1 MTAIHIVTPFSRP
14 EYFPFLKA
22 NLAQADSWTLLV
34 TPGQAADFSHQIPHP
49 LTVVDG
55 FPEGS
60 DICYAKV
67 NAWIVG
73 HASNIRD
80 EDYYQF
86 MCDDDALPTGVLP
99 TLKSRDEDIIV
110 ISCKRGDQVPQGP
123 PPHPTW
129 PLYAAP
135 ENMSVS
141 KATWEQ
147 AVIKGKILKT
157 LRFNSMSATADGE
170 MMADLHAIHGPRIK
184 YLPDLF
190 LKFNYLQPGRW
201 HERSHE
207 SGPA

>member
-110 ISCKRGDQVPQGP
+110 EVPGEDESAFAQITRKLGSETMKGEHALGSHKLDIVNQVG
-123 PPHPTW
+123 
-129 PLYAAP
+129 
-135 ENMSVS
+135 VVG
-141 KATWEQ
+141 
-147 AVIKGKILKT
+147 VI
-157 LRFNSMSATADGE
+157 
-170 MMADLHAIHGPRIK
+170 
-184 YLPDLF
+184 
-190 LKFNYLQPGRW
+190 
-201 HERSHE
+201 
-207 SGPA
+207 